1 MRRRFGLHQK
11 EDVAFLRE
19 RLRTGGKG
27 DDVAF
32 PYSAGPAFT
41 DIIKRMCGV
50 LGGGRLELVGSGA
63 LSLNGDYPGRGDDF
77 GPGVHVAP
85 TLYFRSIEQR
95 VKNSIF
101 YFLSTPGITAR
112 RFLSP
117 DLAAYNHFGSRI
129 GSCRFHSSSCPFPS
143 RRLVGPRRV
152 D

>member
-1 MRRRFGLHQK
+1 M
-11 EDVAFLRE
+11 
-19 RLRTGGKG
+19 
-27 DDVAF
+27 AF

-95 VKNSIF
+95 VKNSI
-101 YFLSTPGITAR
+101 LI
-112 RFLSP
+112 
-117 DLAAYNHFGSRI
+117 
-129 GSCRFHSSSCPFPS
+129 SCPLQVSLHDVSSARTSPLIITS
-143 RRLVGPRRV
+143 APGSVLVAFIRHLVLSLLVVSSVLGE
-152 D
+152 

>member
-1 MRRRFGLHQK
+1 
-11 EDVAFLRE
+11 
-19 RLRTGGKG
+19 
-27 DDVAF
+27 VAF

-95 VKNSIF
+95 VK
-101 YFLSTPGITAR
+101 
-112 RFLSP
+112 
-117 DLAAYNHFGSRI
+117 RI
-129 GSCRFHSSSCPFPS
+129 VFFISCPLQVSLHDVSSARTSPLIITS
-143 RRLVGPRRV
+143 APGSVLVAFIRHLVLSLLVVSSVLGE
-152 D
+152 